1 MGQPYQDKPFWDPSY
16 AKPIAYTCLLALAVF
31 VGLTVAVKTIALP
44 ADTKLQRGW
53 QVSGKYVDD
62 SSRRAWIS
70 RIGGTYVICSAS
82 AFGSRG
88 SCDPAYKGKEVVA
101 ESVRM
106 PSFFGDVLVVA
117 EMREGYRT
125 IYSMS
130 DAELLKRWEEHSSFL
145 TRITVFFVLG
155 IAGAFF
161 SVLAEPKAPG
171 KAPGSGKAGT
181 STS

>member
-1 MGQPYQDKPFWDPSY
+1 MEDPHPYKPFWDPSY

-31 VGLTVAVKTIALP
+31 VGLTVAVKSIALP
-44 ADTKLQRGW
+44 ADTKLQRDW

-62 SSRRAWIS
+62 SSRRAWNS
-70 RIGGTYVICSAS
+70 KIGGAYVLCSAS
-82 AFGSRG
+82 AFGSKG

-101 ESVRM
+101 EMVSM

-117 EMREGYRT
+117 EIREGYRT
-125 IYSMS
+125 IYSLS

-145 TRITVFFVLG
+145 TMITAFAVIGV
-155 IAGAFF
+155 AGGFF
-161 SVLAEPKAPG
+161 SALADPKAPP
-171 KAPGSGKAGT
+171 KAPGSGKAGA